1 MLSVGA
7 LPSSPNVMQT
17 ISWLCRI
24 VQISLSPAA
33 ELENP
38 LGRGGSVESS
48 ATTVY
53 RNGGHCA
60 ERWTCA
66 AMLPCIVRMY
76 STVLHHARSKGAL
89 SSV

>member
-24 VQISLSPAA
+24 VQNSLSPAA

-38 LGRGGSVESS
+38 LGRGG
-48 ATTVY
+48 
-53 RNGGHCA
+53 
-60 ERWTCA
+60 
-66 AMLPCIVRMY
+66 
-76 STVLHHARSKGAL
+76 RSNLKRHYGTL
-89 SSV
+89 FNLNMTSDVNDQ